1 MSTTVALIAD
11 DLKIFLVVAKAFLTR
26 RGFEVLTA
34 ETGKRAL
41 ELARAHHPRLILLD
55 LTMPE
60 MDGAEACAAMRRD
73 PALAFTPILIMS
85 SPENAENRERCLQAG
100 CTRFIVKPPKTE
112 SLLAIVASI
121 LSVRERKPVRMSVVI
136 SEVTAAESRLV
147 VGMAGNL
154 SGTGMLLFSGK
165 PIRVGSL
172 LRLDF
177 VVPTTNQT
185 IQVQGKVLRVDKNST
200 GAYEAGVHFVD
211 ISQTGLKQI
220 LAYISS

>member
-34 ETGKRAL
+34 ENGKRAL

-85 SPENAENRERCLQAG
+85 SPENAESRE
-100 CTRFIVKPPKTE
+100 
-112 SLLAIVASI
+112 
-121 LSVRERKPVRMSVVI
+121 LSDRLHLFLRELRRLRGFRLG
-136 SEVTAAESRLV
+136 AA
-147 VGMAGNL
+147 
-154 SGTGMLLFSGK
+154 
-165 PIRVGSL
+165 
-172 LRLDF
+172 
-177 VVPTTNQT
+177 
-185 IQVQGKVLRVDKNST
+185 
-200 GAYEAGVHFVD
+200 H
-211 ISQTGLKQI
+211 
-220 LAYISS
+220 